1 MIATIKETTNILNK
15 YNLLAKKKYG
25 QNFLIDINVVNKIV
39 KTSGIDK
46 DTGVIEIGPG
56 IGGMTEVLCEKGGKV
71 LCFEIDPDMVEVLRG
86 EIKSDN
92 IKIINEDF
100 LKVDL
105 NKEFHYFEGL
115 EKIVV
120 VSNLPYYVTTPIIM
134 KLLEYDDKISS
145 MYFMVQKEVCDRLS
159 ASPKTKEYGSLS
171 VIIKLKGD
179 CKKEFIVTRNSF
191 YPAPNVDS
199 AIVSIKF
206 KENDCREDFN
216 PKFTKFIQNIF
227 EQKRKTIVNNIC
239 NNYNVTKEEFSKK
252 MENIGYNPQV
262 RAEAL
267 SLEDIKKIYALI

>member
-39 KTSGIDK
+39 NTSGIDK
-46 DTGVIEIGPG
+46 ETGVIEIGPG
-56 IGGMTEVLCEKGGKV
+56 IGGMTEILCEKGGRV
-71 LCFEIDPDMVEVLRG
+71 LCFEIDPDMVEVLNG
-86 EIKSDN
+86 EIDKEN
-92 IKIINEDF
+92 LKIINQDF

-105 NKEFHYFEGL
+105 GNELNYFEGL
-115 EKIVV
+115 NKIVV

-134 KLLEYDDKISS
+134 KLLDYDNQITS

-171 VIIKLKGD
+171 VIVKLKGD
-179 CKKEFIVTRNSF
+179 CKREFIVTRNSF

-206 KENDCREDFN
+206 RKDDSKGDFN
-216 PKFTKFIQNIF
+216 PNFIKFVQNIF

-239 NNYNVTKEEFSKK
+239 NNYKISKEEITQKLVEK
-252 MENIGYNPQV
+252 GYNPQI

-267 SLEDIKKIYALI
+267 ALEDIKKIFELL